1 MSTRYA
7 RLETAGELSGR
18 NDAWPQ
24 PPWYRSPRA
33 RLFGLVAACVFALGC
48 LWTVL
53 QESTW
58 RSTAIV
64 LMSSP
69 VAADATVE
77 LADTQ
82 NVAIQSRILLGP
94 EVLESLSAR
103 LRASHSIN
111 MAPRELSRLLEVV
124 PVEETNLVEMAA
136 EGPDADILP
145 PVVNSWI
152 EVYLELWAQEAL
164 NRKDH
169 TLRQVEDE
177 LASLEVKL
185 EEARDSLD
193 QYRRENDIIS
203 AQREENEIASRL
215 GGLNRALNNAME
227 EEVKTGAQLDTLLA
241 SIRRGERVV
250 PREQQRDVQ
259 ALEREYRGLQK
270 KLAELEKR
278 YTEKYISKDPELI
291 AMVDRVE
298 ELEVEL
304 QSAYESGAEIELS
317 SARQAHAAAKE
328 AVSDLKARLAA
339 DREQV
344 AEFTR
349 IYATH
354 DALVADLAR
363 LEELYREAQAR
374 QVTVAVRDVEKYPE
388 VSVIQ
393 QAPEESERIGPDY
406 ALLLGGSLGLAF
418 LLGLL
423 SVWLQGFLGHQT
435 PSPTYVSVEVVPPSG
450 PRAGD
455 LDYERK
461 AEARLSEASAPRLD
475 DESDR
480 EPEK

>member
-1 MSTRYA
+1 
-7 RLETAGELSGR
+7 LETAGELRGGS
-18 NDAWPQ
+18 DAWPQ
-24 PPWYRSPRA
+24 LPWYRSPRA
-33 RLFGLVAACVFALGC
+33 RLFGLVAACVLALGC
-48 LWTVL
+48 LWTAL
-53 QESTW
+53 QETTW
-58 RSTAIV
+58 RSMAIV

-69 VAADATVE
+69 VAADATFE
-77 LADTQ
+77 TADTQ

-94 EVLESLSAR
+94 EVLESLASR
-103 LRASHSIN
+103 LRANQSLD
-111 MAPRELSRLLEVV
+111 MAPRELAQLLQVV

-145 PVVNSWI
+145 PLVNNWI
-152 EVYLELWAQEAL
+152 DAYLELWAQEAL
-164 NRKDH
+164 NRKVN

-185 EEARDSLD
+185 EQARDSLD
-193 QYRRENDIIS
+193 RYRRENDIIS

-227 EEVKTGAQLDTLLA
+227 EEVKTGAQLDTLLE
-241 SIRRGERVV
+241 SLRRGERIV
-250 PREQQRDVQ
+250 PREQRQDVQ

-270 KLAELEKR
+270 KLTEVEKR
-278 YTEKYISKDPELI
+278 YTEKYINKDPELT
-291 AMVDRVE
+291 AMADRVQ

-304 QSAYESGAEIELS
+304 QSAYETGAEIELG
-317 SARQAHAAAKE
+317 SARQAHAAARE
-328 AVSDLKARLAA
+328 AVADLQARLAA

-374 QVTVAVRDVEKYPE
+374 QVKVAVRDVEKYPE

-393 QAPEESERIGPDY
+393 RAPEESERTGPDY
-406 ALLLGGSLGLAF
+406 AVLLGGTVGLAF

-435 PSPTYVSVEVVPPSG
+435 PSPTYVSVEVVPPAG

-461 AEARLSEASAPRLD
+461 DEPRLSEASARRLD
-475 DESDR
+475 DDSDR
-480 EPEK
+480 GPEN